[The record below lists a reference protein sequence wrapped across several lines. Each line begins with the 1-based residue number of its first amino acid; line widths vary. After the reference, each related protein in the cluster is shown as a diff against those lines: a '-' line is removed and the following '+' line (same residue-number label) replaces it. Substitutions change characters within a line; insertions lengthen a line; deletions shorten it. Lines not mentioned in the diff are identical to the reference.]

1 MSRYGRLYED
11 ASRVRR
17 RLQDA
22 LPGLLVGNYTPYDAK
37 RIVREEAAKLIDR
50 VDQLANE
57 WADIEAEMAKEPG

>member
-1 MSRYGRLYED
+1 MSQYGRLYED
-11 ASRVRR
+11 ASKARR
-17 RLQDA
+17 RLMEA
-22 LPGLLVGNYTPYDAK
+22 LPGLVGTFTPYDAK